1 MSAPSSTIDIKS
13 VASQTRV
20 VKIAEQ
26 RVTPFPSS
34 NFIYATAPLPTQL
47 NVARSLREQVLE
59 AEAAEAQRMIAY
71 GYKKEGWKEPT
82 IVPSAKKPST
92 PRTSAELQKFVGAA
106 EKLNISHVVPA
117 HAKREMETATL
128 KRRRPGSRHLEDAL
142 RASSSSSLYSES
154 LILRPD
160 ATNSSNYNVNN
171 NVLALPFISA
181 AEEQKAI
188 AMPNKVDTTGA
199 FLTYRAPPLTRGG
212 FQPQRPA
219 FCTPLNA
226 LVEHLG
232 GREKARQEADIKIAK
247 FEAELRAFGAPLPT
261 PGKEA
266 WARAQALEE
275 RVQIWREKIA
285 RQSLSAKVSSLDAR
299 VNMFWRYR
307 IDRATRRLVKGFRDR
322 DVAEMRHAI
331 ENGAPPTYLFD
342 TSGETVLTVFALL
355 RAHAHIVPV
364 MKLGAPWDKTNSNG
378 LFPLTIAVMNNDMR
392 CVKALLD
399 GGADVNQL
407 QNYFPVELN
416 NNECEDRSTLLSTLG
431 KMTRD
436 DVKAFHANREKRRQ
450 EWVQKNGEP
459 ENATPLMLAAA
470 RGLNGLIQHLATRK
484 TLFMKQNKRGRT
496 ALIFA
501 ARFRQLESVR
511 LLLHE
516 HCDPDA
522 LDTSGFSAADWL
534 RAAARDRVLNQ
545 VRRGEN
551 ISGGEDLSQILS
563 AEEQKTKSSTMS
575 APSTIF
581 DALEAKVGDVKLGSV
596 ETEIMRVLKQAS
608 DDFEK
613 DAQKKEESKGGV
625 STATLLL
632 ANANDGEDE
641 FERVKKALL
650 AEEKK
655 KEEAAAKAAAEE
667 LRRKNTRA
675 PKSKIKT
682 RAARYGDSD
691 ENDNKIETLPTI
703 VEEQVQPS
711 PTLLETG
718 WSAFQDISDTAEL
731 VPIMYEAQE
740 TAVDRAPS
748 DFVPHNQS
756 AYITPEI
763 ASFNFDIFI
772 KGRPDLSL
780 LPKVREALQP
790 KSQTILENDGK
801 KRDFAEQVLHDATG
815 DTFTWKGLETPAME
829 AMRRRRIAIRQTE
842 APLPPPFSA
851 DHAKLPA
858 WARLAGGSY
867 EGQTKD
873 KNPLQT
879 MIDVAID
886 PISTVLDKNDVQLP
900 PAPPPKKAK
909 MMGPLLLT
917 DASTRGPLLL
927 SDGTVYN
934 NGQLIVSRKQK
945 RHHSEDEARSNALNA
960 LDVMNK
966 THSAY
971 NEEHAKALRQFPLH
985 VLSAEFESAS
995 MLKSALLLYKNRR
1008 TEASRSTIDMIEA
1021 KKFRDALDGIPDMP
1035 DDVDLVDYPQNV
1047 EKCGYCQ
1054 KQKAT
1059 TRCLNCGQKQCEKC
1073 CLHIHKQEGSRHHRV
1088 KPILPRGMQESIL
1101 LSKQLSREQ
1110 FIQRKRGSEKLSS
1123 NYLDSVRRLMRRV
1136 KQRTAMS
1143 KAREADKR
1151 AAAKARELAD
1161 AVLAA
1166 EAASSELL
1174 KLNNEGLRDEELRG
1188 TTSMQSSSVALI
1200 PSGPS
1205 QASVIVPLAH
1215 RDLSSTSNPI
1225 TRANK
1230 TGEFKVWVPGVAQ
1243 KVQET
1248 QIRNPNSF
1256 PFDPSK
1262 AERAGPPPHIVA
1274 KLAKMFPSALKWMG
1288 VKPEDSMP
1296 PEVLPPE
1303 EKAIQRRVA
1312 ATTIATKSEIP
1323 ARPST
1328 PIKVTAAIVKML
1340 SPVKPDKAEAD
1351 ILTNL
1356 RTSDEMVEKKI
1367 PDETL
1372 KRIAKVIQRWKR
1384 RLHARLALKN
1394 PGVIKKSL
1402 TIISIL
1408 RLVKCVRNWS
1418 RRIRAKVALR
1428 NPIVVKRSLSMY
1440 TLIKF
1445 VHAMKNWRRRVRK
1458 RMARSTKF
1466 MLWNLQG
1473 GANQK
1478 KKYQVNIKPEASE
1491 VAVIVSDPRWARMFR
1506 RFVEEVQHHESNFEH
1521 VVSVSLV
1528 DFLLSVDAYKDMCQ
1542 SGASVDLCKKSMGFL
1557 GRTFLSDPLFKQC
1570 LGLQAYSRLTKLLV
1584 ERGGR
1589 SNVFEEAVSLI
1600 CSYLANKVMPRFL
1613 ETTPGSLWKVER
1625 TLSIGLPSWSLPQ
1638 VAKLCSID
1646 RRAQVHW
1653 AQSSVR
1659 GWLVRRRLRR
1669 TRFMVMRAQAR
1680 IRGMI
1685 TRFRIKRAGGLHLA
1699 AEQNSLAISG
1709 TAAFSIAYKRR
1720 LDAAISANLAAA
1732 KAELEAQEAAIKAGL
1747 TRETTSSVADVV
1759 EKAMDEPSVVTDVLQ
1774 RGQDADSANVAEP
1787 LPVATTT
1794 SSPDLKVSEDVQT
1807 DLAQKS
1813 INVEYDGALPFDPN
1827 ALYAEDGQRD
1837 DNLAYYD
1844 QQQQQQLPGT
1854 ANDGQYGN
1862 GYIYDEASGMYY
1874 HPETGW
1880 YFDASAGKYYGPSGE
1895 LIDAN
1900 AASDGQVDPGF
1911 ESAAAPSGVSEEQSY
1926 DPAAFY
1932 ETMMAS
1938 GGNAVIQPWTSE
1950 SDSANA
1956 TGSLEQHDQT
1966 QQQQDTYEY
1975 DETLGEGKLELGT
1988 DMTAEQA
1995 VAYARYLARKEE
2007 RLTWDK
2013 SQLEQWAGS
2022 MLTRIGK
2029 GHVTRRRIAARYN
2042 PEWLKRL
2049 DPNGSGF
2056 YYYVS
2061 LKTGESRWV
2070 PPKYLSASQ
2079 ISFKV
2084 LCGICQAVLADRHC
2098 FGCDEAYCKDCFAT
2112 YHSDWDQDARARRD
2126 EHSYAPISVDSA
2138 LVCIQCETRV
2148 GLFACTQCASYY
2160 CARCWPSVHES
2171 DGREWHE
2178 GTSAIEATYRADG
2191 SKIIN
2196 IMALG
2201 GAADDGSSSGSK
2213 TYVDDLDIKRIEKK
2227 NKDLELEDE
2236 ESSPKVEEKDDPL
2249 WSSNEAPS
2257 GRIYYFNR
2265 KTRETSWK
2273 RPAEYKTPPQTPR
2286 EVDVNQ
2292 VDHAPLHD
2300 DEDEYEDLEEDGVD
2314 ISGPVWTKAVHN
2326 GKFYYINRRNHS
2338 TTYDQPFDYVE
2349 EEDSEDEDDEDEN
2362 EEETKEMERRKMPL
2376 NKPVAGVG
2384 SWF

>member
-1 MSAPSSTIDIKS
+1 MSSVPPSIDIKS
-13 VASQTRV
+13 VASQSRV

-26 RVTPFPSS
+26 RVTPFPSP
-34 NFIYATAPLPTQL
+34 NFLYATAPLPTTL

-59 AEAAEAQRMIAY
+59 AEAQEAQRMIAY
-71 GYKKEGWKEPT
+71 GYKKDGWKEPT
-82 IVPSAKKPST
+82 SVPSAKKPST

-117 HAKREMETATL
+117 HAKREMELATM

-142 RASSSSSLYSES
+142 RASSSSSVLSES
-154 LILRPD
+154 IILQ
-160 ATNSSNYNVNN
+160 SSETNN

-188 AMPNKVDTTGA
+188 AMPNKIDSTGA
-199 FLTYRAPPLTRGG
+199 FLTYRAPPVTRGG
-212 FQPQRPA
+212 FQPQRPV

-232 GREKARQEADIKIAK
+232 GREKARQEADLKIAK

-275 RVQIWREKIA
+275 RVQVWKEKIA

-355 RAHAHIVPV
+355 RAHTHIAAV
-364 MKLGAPWDKTNSNG
+364 MKLGAPWDKPNSNG
-378 LFPLTIAVMNNDMR
+378 LFPLTIAVMNNDTR

-407 QNYFPVELN
+407 QSYFPVDLN
-416 NNECEDRSTLLSTLG
+416 KNECEDRSTLLSTLG

-436 DVKAFHANREKRRQ
+436 DVKAFHSNREKRRQ
-450 EWVQKNGEP
+450 EWVRKFGEP

-496 ALIFA
+496 ALMFA

-516 HCDPDA
+516 HCDPDT

-551 ISGGEDLSQILS
+551 TAGGEDLSQILTPD
-563 AEEQKTKSSTMS
+563 EQKSKASSMS

-581 DALEAKVGDVKLGSV
+581 DALEAKVGDMKLGSV

-613 DAQKKEESKGGV
+613 DAQKKEESSKGGV
-625 STATLLL
+625 STASLLL
-632 ANANDGEDE
+632 ANASDGEDE
-641 FERVKKALL
+641 FERVKKALV

-655 KEEAAAKAAAEE
+655 REEAAAKAAAEE
-667 LRRKNTRA
+667 ARRKNSRA
-675 PKSKIKT
+675 PKAKIKT
-682 RAARYGDSD
+682 RAARYGNSD
-691 ENDNKIETLPTI
+691 ENDNKIEALPTI
-703 VEEQVQPS
+703 VEEHVQPAS
-711 PTLLETG
+711 TLMETG
-718 WSAFQDISDTAEL
+718 WSAFQDTSDTAEL

-740 TAVDRAPS
+740 TGVERSAS

-763 ASFNFDIFI
+763 SSFNFDIFI

-780 LPKVREALQP
+780 LPKEREVSQP
-790 KSQTILENDGK
+790 KSQTILQENDGK
-801 KRDFAEQVLHDATG
+801 KRSFAEQVLHDATG
-815 DTFTWKGLETPAME
+815 DAFTWKGLETPAME
-829 AMRRRRIAIRQTE
+829 AMRRRRIAVRQAE

-851 DHAKLPA
+851 DHAKLPS

-879 MIDVAID
+879 MIDIAID
-886 PISTVLDKNDVQLP
+886 PISSVLDKNDVQLP
-900 PAPPPKKAK
+900 PAPPPKKART
-909 MMGPLLLT
+909 MGPLLLT

-927 SDGTVYN
+927 SDGSIN
-934 NGQLIVSRKQK
+934 SGGQLTVRQK
-945 RHHSEDEARSNALNA
+945 RRHKDEDDARSTELSAV
-960 LDVMNK
+960 DVMNK
-966 THSAY
+966 SHSAY
-971 NEEHAKALRQFPLH
+971 NEDQAKAFRQFPLH

-995 MLKSALLLYKNRR
+995 KLKSALLLYKNRR

-1021 KKFRDALDGIPDMP
+1021 QKFRDALEGIPDMP
-1035 DDVDLVDYPQNV
+1035 DEVDLIDYPQNV

-1110 FIQRKRGSEKLSS
+1110 FVQRKRGSEKLSS

-1166 EAASSELL
+1166 EAASSEIL
-1174 KLNNEGLRDEELRG
+1174 KMREEAAAR
-1188 TTSMQSSSVALI
+1188 TMSSSSTLSSNLTALV
-1200 PSGPS
+1200 PSSVPS
-1205 QASVIVPLAH
+1205 QIALVTPLAH
-1215 RDLSSTSNPI
+1215 RDLSSIGDPVA
-1225 TRANK
+1225 RANK

-1256 PFDPSK
+1256 PFDASK

-1288 VKPEDSMP
+1288 VKPEDSSP
-1296 PEVLPPE
+1296 PELLPPE
-1303 EKAIQRRVA
+1303 EIAIKKRVA
-1312 ATTIATKSEIP
+1312 ATSIATTTETS

-1328 PIKVTAAIVKML
+1328 PVKVTAAIVKML
-1340 SPVKPDKAEAD
+1340 SPVKPDKAEVE
-1351 ILTNL
+1351 ILKTL
-1356 RTSDEMVEKKI
+1356 KASDVVIQQKI

-1372 KRIAKVIQRWKR
+1372 KRIARVIQRWKR

-1394 PGVIKKSL
+1394 PIVIKKNLS
-1402 TIISIL
+1402 IISIL
-1408 RLVKCVRNWS
+1408 RLIKCVRNWG
-1418 RRIRAKVALR
+1418 RRLRAKAAMK

-1445 VHAMKNWRRRVRK
+1445 VNAMKNWRRRVRK

-1473 GANQK
+1473 GIYQK
-1478 KKYQVNIKPEASE
+1478 KSYQVVIKPEASE

-1506 RFVEEVQHHESNFEH
+1506 RFVEEIQHHESTFEH

-1528 DFLLSVDAYKDMCQ
+1528 DFLLSVDAYKDMCH
-1542 SGASVDLCKKSMGFL
+1542 SGASVDLCKQSMGFL

-1570 LGLQAYSRLTKLLV
+1570 LGLKAYSRLTKSMV

-1589 SNVFEEAVSLI
+1589 SVVFDEAASLI
-1600 CSYLANKVMPRFL
+1600 CAYLANKVMPRFL
-1613 ETTPGSLWKVER
+1613 NTPQGILWKDER
-1625 TLSIGLPSWSLPQ
+1625 TLSVGLPMWSLPQ
-1638 VAKLCSID
+1638 VAKLCSVD

-1653 AQSSVR
+1653 AQSSIR

-1669 TRFMVMRAQAR
+1669 TRYMVMRAQAR

-1685 TRFRIKRAGGLHLA
+1685 TRFRIKKAGGLHQA
-1699 AEQNSLAISG
+1699 AESNSLVISG
-1709 TAAFSIAYKRR
+1709 TAAFSIAYKMK

-1732 KAELEAQEAAIKAGL
+1732 NAEAEAQKAAIKAGL
-1747 TRETTSSVADVV
+1747 TRETTSSLVEVV
-1759 EKAMDEPSVVTDVLQ
+1759 DKAMDDPILLATAVFSKAPSV
-1774 RGQDADSANVAEP
+1774 AEAG
-1787 LPVATTT
+1787 LPS
-1794 SSPDLKVSEDVQT
+1794 SSPPSNEMKDSEEVHT

-1844 QQQQQQLPGT
+1844 QQQQQLPGT

-1880 YFDASAGKYYGPSGE
+1880 YYDPNAGKYYGPSGE

-1900 AASDGQVDPGF
+1900 ATNEGEAGPESERGGASGL
-1911 ESAAAPSGVSEEQSY
+1911 SEEQSY
-1926 DPAAFY
+1926 DPATFY
-1932 ETMMAS
+1932 ETMMAN
-1938 GGNAVIQPWTSE
+1938 GGNAVIQPWQSE

-1956 TGSLEQHDQT
+1956 TGLVEQTDQPH
-1966 QQQQDTYEY
+1966 QQYEIDEF

-2013 SQLEQWAGS
+2013 SHLEQWAGS
-2022 MLTRIGK
+2022 LISRIGK
-2029 GHVTRRRIAARYN
+2029 GHITRRRIAARFN

-2049 DPNGSGF
+2049 DPSGSGF

-2061 LKTGESRWV
+2061 LKTGESRWT
-2070 PPKYLSASQ
+2070 PPKYLPASQ

-2098 FGCDEAYCKDCFAT
+2098 FGCDEAYCKDCFGT
-2112 YHSDWDQDARARRD
+2112 YHSDWDQEARARRD
-2126 EHSYAPISVDSA
+2126 EHSYATISADSS
-2138 LVCIQCETRV
+2138 LVCIQCEARV
-2148 GLFACTQCASYY
+2148 GLYACTQCASYY
-2160 CARCWPSVHES
+2160 CARCWPTVHES

-2178 GTSAIEATYRADG
+2178 GAQAIEAMYRADG
-2191 SKIIN
+2191 SKIVN
-2196 IMALG
+2196 IMSIG
-2201 GAADDGSSSGSK
+2201 GSVDETATLSK
-2213 TYVDDLDIKRIEKK
+2213 TFVDDSDINRIEKK
-2227 NKDLELEDE
+2227 NKDLNDDDV
-2236 ESSPKVEEKDDPL
+2236 SPKEEAKDSPI

-2273 RPAEYKTPPQTPR
+2273 RPTDYKTPPQTPR
-2286 EVDVNQ
+2286 EGDLSQ

-2300 DEDEYEDLEEDGVD
+2300 DEDEYDDLEEDDGID
-2314 ISGPVWTKAVHN
+2314 MSGPVWTKAVHN
-2326 GKFYYINRRNHS
+2326 GKFYFINRRNHS
-2338 TTYDQPFDYVE
+2338 TTYEQPFDYVE
-2349 EEDSEDEDDEDEN
+2349 EEEDEEDSEEEEDEEK
-2362 EEETKEMERRKMPL
+2362 EEESRKIPR
-2376 NKPVAGVG
+2376 NKPARGVG
-2384 SWF
+2384 SWI